1 MAHKH
6 PVTDSDV
13 RFIINPYTR
22 ALRDTTPEA
31 KTIMRGD
38 HNAEIFTV
46 EMPRFIEGHDMTKC
60 DIAQVW
66 FKNGENEG
74 FLPITDLQTSLEDSE
89 TLVFSWKVH
98 RLATQY
104 VGALTFM
111 FYFGC
116 TDPANSDEMSYE
128 WHTNPFSRIS
138 VKDHFMDKETIDAL
152 QEQID
157 AYIEAYGYNIPV
169 DDIPKAEEAVF

>member
-22 ALRDTTPEA
+22 VLRDTTPEA

-46 EMPRFIEGHDMTKC
+46 EMPRIIEGHDMTQC

-74 FLPITDLQTSLEDSE
+74 FLPITDLQALDEDPD
-89 TLVFSWKVH
+89 TLVFSWQVH

-104 VGALTFM
+104 VGELAFM
-111 FYFGC
+111 FYFAC
-116 TDPANSDEMSYE
+116 TDSENVGELAYE
-128 WHTNPFSRIS
+128 WHTIPFTRIS
-138 VKDHFMDKETIDAL
+138 IKNHFLSNETMDAIK
-152 QEQID
+152 EQI
-157 AYIEAYGYNIPV
+157 YIYIQATYPL
-169 DDIPKAEEAVF
+169 AEEAEF